1 VLSCWLILLQ
11 RVLHL
16 LPPPTATV
24 AVASSLSCINC
35 CHLIKRRSSYCLSA
49 GSSYLQI
56 SGHQRPTSVLLFAT
70 MSNDEIDTGDKLTPA
85 DFSGVT
91 SHRRCTDALCAILLW
106 CMWFSMTGLGIYAM
120 RMGDYRLILYPLD
133 YDGNVCGTDYGGID
147 MTEVSSG
154 FVL

>member
-1 VLSCWLILLQ
+1 
-11 RVLHL
+11 
-16 LPPPTATV
+16 
-24 AVASSLSCINC
+24 
-35 CHLIKRRSSYCLSA
+35 
-49 GSSYLQI
+49 
-56 SGHQRPTSVLLFAT
+56 

-147 MTEVSSG
+147 MTEYPYLYYVNDFSG
-154 FVL
+154 GVCVKECPQLESLTDPHTLVTYNGLYQTSNSTVTTADIAIAD